1 MGCTSS
7 KSIGHG
13 RPINAF
19 RLDDSLRVML
29 KRSRKREGSTEYR
42 PRAPH
47 PILAKEDENDTEN
60 VYSSLKTTPTV
71 VDAGSSCHTDA
82 DSTHV
87 DDDDDDGDSF
97 IPANNKSA
105 YHKKSISR
113 NSNTTISYRK
123 HLIITED

>member
-1 MGCTSS
+1 MGCASS

-29 KRSRKREGSTEYR
+29 KRSQKREESMEYR

-47 PILAKEDENDTEN
+47 PIFAKEDENDTEN

-87 DDDDDDGDSF
+87 DDDDDDSF

-105 YHKKSISR
+105 YHKNSISR

-123 HLIITED
+123 HLIITEE